1 MAERPHHPGDD
12 DFAAR
17 NGWDR
22 AYETFDD
29 FDLPTYVGMPTFLK
43 LPWVPDAARLRA
55 RNRTSSSS
63 ARRSTA
69 W

>member
-1 MAERPHHPGDD
+1 MAERPRDPGDV

-29 FDLPTYVGMPTFLK
+29 FDLPTYVGMPTFMK
-43 LPWVPDAARLRA
+43 LPWVPDAVRA
-55 RNRTSSSS
+55 PGPERG
-63 ARRSTA
+63 RRDRRCA
-69 W
+69 VR

>member
-1 MAERPHHPGDD
+1 MAQRPNHPGAG

-29 FDLPTYVGMPTFLK
+29 FDLPTYVG
-43 LPWVPDAARLRA
+43 LP
-55 RNRTSSSS
+55 
-63 ARRSTA
+63 RS
-69 W
+69 